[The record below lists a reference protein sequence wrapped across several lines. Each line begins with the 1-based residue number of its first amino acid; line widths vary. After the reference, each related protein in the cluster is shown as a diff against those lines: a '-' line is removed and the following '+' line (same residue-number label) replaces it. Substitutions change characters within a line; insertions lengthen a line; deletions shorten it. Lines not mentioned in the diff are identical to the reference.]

1 MNQVVLIGRLTR
13 DPELR
18 FIPNSGTAVA
28 RFSLAVNREFKRE
41 GQPDADFFNIVVW
54 GKSAENCAN
63 YLKKGRLVAVN
74 GNMRNNNYEDKNGVK
89 HYNVEVVANRVEFL
103 EWGDSNGRSQ
113 QNQQPQN
120 QGYNNQPAQQQNYS
134 KPQQQQQSQNQS
146 QQSNYQDD
154 FNGFQ
159 AIDGDDDIPF

>member
-28 RFSLAVNREFKRE
+28 RFSIAVNREFKRE

-74 GNMRNNNYEDKNGVK
+74 GSLRNNNYEDKNGVK
-89 HYNVEVVANRVEFL
+89 HYNVEINANRVQFL
-103 EWGDSNGRSQ
+103 EWGDNNGRPQQ
-113 QNQQPQN
+113 QNNGYN
-120 QGYNNQPAQQQNYS
+120 QGYNNQQPSYNQQPQS
-134 KPQQQQQSQNQS
+134 QSQQQQQPN
-146 QQSNYQDD
+146 NNND
-154 FNGFQ
+154 FGGFQ

>member
-1 MNQVVLIGRLTR
+1 MNQVILIGRLTR

-28 RFSLAVNREFKRE
+28 RFSLAVNREFKKE

-89 HYNVEVVANRVEFL
+89 HYNIEIVANRVEFL

-120 QGYNNQPAQQQNYS
+120 QGYNQQQNYN
-134 KPQQQQQSQNQS
+134 KPQQPQQQPSQGQP
-146 QQSNYQDD
+146 QKQSNNQDD

>member
-1 MNQVVLIGRLTR
+1 MNQVILIGRLTR

-28 RFSLAVNREFKRE
+28 RFSIAVNREFKRE

-74 GNMRNNNYEDKNGVK
+74 GSMRNNNYEDKNGVK
-89 HYNVEVVANRVEFL
+89 HYTIEINANRVQFL
-103 EWGDSNGRSQ
+103 EWGDNNNGGGRPQ
-113 QNQQPQN
+113 QNNYQQQN
-120 QGYNNQPAQQQNYS
+120 QGYNQQQQNNN
-134 KPQQQQQSQNQS
+134 QQS
-146 QQSNYQDD
+146 QQSNQGHQND

>member
-1 MNQVVLIGRLTR
+1 MNQVILIGRLTR

-28 RFSLAVNREFKRE
+28 RFSIAVNREFKRE

-74 GNMRNNNYEDKNGVK
+74 GSMRNNNYEDKNGVK
-89 HYNVEVVANRVEFL
+89 HYTIEINANRVQFL
-103 EWGDSNGRSQ
+103 EWGDNNNNDGGRPQ
-113 QNQQPQN
+113 QNNYQQQN
-120 QGYNNQPAQQQNYS
+120 QGYNKQQQNNN
-134 KPQQQQQSQNQS
+134 QQS
-146 QQSNYQDD
+146 QQSNQGFQND

>member
-18 FIPNSGTAVA
+18 FIPSSGTAVT
-28 RFSLAVNREFKRE
+28 RFSLAVNREFKSE

-74 GNMRNNNYEDKNGVK
+74 GAMRNNNYEDKNGVK
-89 HYNVEVVANRVEFL
+89 HYNVEINANRVEFL
-103 EWGDSNGRSQ
+103 EWGD
-113 QNQQPQN
+113 
-120 QGYNNQPAQQQNYS
+120 NNN
-134 KPQQQQQSQNQS
+134 S
-146 QQSNYQDD
+146 QQSNNNQPQQQNNQQSQQNNHQDD

>member
-1 MNQVVLIGRLTR
+1 MNQVVLIGRLTK

-28 RFSLAVNREFKRE
+28 RFSLAVNREFKKE

-54 GKSAENCAN
+54 GKPAENCAN
-63 YLKKGRLVAVN
+63 YLKKGRLCAVD
-74 GNMRNNNYEDKNGVK
+74 GSLRNNNYEDKSGVK
-89 HYNVEVVANRVEFL
+89 HYNIEVVANRVEFL
-103 EWGDSNGRSQ
+103 EWGDRNEQPQQGNQQRSNPQ
-113 QNQQPQN
+113 QSYKQQQQPQ
-120 QGYNNQPAQQQNYS
+120 
-134 KPQQQQQSQNQS
+134 QSQPQTG
-146 QQSNYQDD
+146 YQND

>member
-54 GKSAENCAN
+54 GKQAENCAN
-63 YLKKGRLVAVN
+63 YLKKGRLVAIN
-74 GNMRNNNYEDKNGVK
+74 GNLRNNNYEDKNGVK
-89 HYNVEVVANRVEFL
+89 HYSVEVVANRVEFL
-103 EWGDSNGRSQ
+103 EWGDRNE
-113 QNQQPQN
+113 QPN
-120 QGYNNQPAQQQNYS
+120 QGQQQRFNNNNQQNYNQPQSQS
-134 KPQQQQQSQNQS
+134 KPSYNNDYDS
-146 QQSNYQDD
+146 
-154 FNGFQ
+154 FQ

>member
-18 FIPNSGTAVA
+18 FIPSSGTPVTRFSIAVA
-28 RFSLAVNREFKRE
+28 RQFKKE

-54 GKSAENCAN
+54 GKSAESAAQ
-63 YLKKGRLVAVN
+63 YLVKGRLVAVN

-89 HYNVEVVANRVEFL
+89 HYNIEIVANRVEFL
-103 EWGDSNGRSQ
+103 EWATNT
-113 QNQQPQN
+113 QN
-120 QGYNNQPAQQQNYS
+120 
-134 KPQQQQQSQNQS
+134 KQQSQNTRNSPQNTQGYQQNNQYQQQNKQV
-146 QQSNYQDD
+146 QQSYQHD

>member
-41 GQPDADFFNIVVW
+41 GQPDADFFDIVVW

-63 YLKKGRLVAVN
+63 YLKKGRLCAVN
-74 GNMRNNNYEDKNGVK
+74 GSMRNNNYEDKNGVK
-89 HYNVEVVANRVEFL
+89 HYRVEVNANRVEFL
-103 EWGDSNGRSQ
+103 EWGDRNEQSSQ
-113 QNQQPQN
+113 GNQER
-120 QGYNNQPAQQQNYS
+120 
-134 KPQQQQQSQNQS
+134 PQQQQQNYNKPSQPK
-146 QQSNYQDD
+146 QQQPQQGYQND
-154 FNGFQ
+154 FNSFQ

>member
-18 FIPNSGTAVA
+18 FIPGSGKPVT
-28 RFSLAVNREFKRE
+28 RFSIAVGRQFKKE

-54 GKSAENCAN
+54 GKPAESAAQ
-63 YLKKGRLVAVN
+63 YLVKGRLVAVN
-74 GNMRNNNYEDKNGVK
+74 GNMRNNNYEDKNGVN
-89 HYNVEVVANRVEFL
+89 HYNIEIVANRVEFL
-103 EWGDSNGRSQ
+103 EWGNNTQNRQRSQNNHNSPQNTQGYQQNNQHQQ
-113 QNQQPQN
+113 QNQD
-120 QGYNNQPAQQQNYS
+120 G
-134 KPQQQQQSQNQS
+134 QQS
-146 QQSNYQDD
+146 YQHD

>member
-1 MNQVVLIGRLTR
+1 MNQVILIGRLTR

-54 GKSAENCAN
+54 GKQAENCAN

-74 GNMRNNNYEDKNGVK
+74 GNLRNNNYEDKNGVK
-89 HYNVEVVANRVEFL
+89 HYNVEINANRVEFL
-103 EWGDSNGRSQ
+103 EWGDRNDQSQ
-113 QNQQPQN
+113 QGGQQR
-120 QGYNNQPAQQQNYS
+120 YNQQQNHN
-134 KPQQQQQSQNQS
+134 QQQKQAQS
-146 QQSNYQDD
+146 QQQGGYDD
-154 FNGFQ
+154 FNSFQ

>member
-28 RFSLAVNREFKRE
+28 RFSMAVNREFSKE
-41 GQPDADFFNIVVW
+41 KEADFFNIVVW
-54 GKSAENCAN
+54 GKPAESCAN

-74 GNMRNNNYEDKNGVK
+74 GSMRNNNYEDKNGVK
-89 HYNVEVVANRVEFL
+89 HYNIEINAQRVEFL
-103 EWGDSNGRSQ
+103 EWGDRNDQPQ
-113 QNQQPQN
+113 QNQGNQQQYNQQRNYNQQPQ
-120 QGYNNQPAQQQNYS
+120 Q
-134 KPQQQQQSQNQS
+134 PQQQQQSQP
-146 QQSNYQDD
+146 NYQNDL
-154 FNGFQ
+154 NGFQ

>member
-28 RFSLAVNREFKRE
+28 RFSMAVNREFSKE
-41 GQPDADFFNIVVW
+41 KEADFFNIVVW
-54 GKSAENCAN
+54 GKPAESCAN

-74 GNMRNNNYEDKNGVK
+74 GSMRNNNYEDKNGVK
-89 HYNVEVVANRVEFL
+89 HYNIEINAQRVEFL
-103 EWGDSNGRSQ
+103 EWGDKNDQPQ
-113 QNQQPQN
+113 QNQGNQQQYNQQRNYNQQPQ
-120 QGYNNQPAQQQNYS
+120 
-134 KPQQQQQSQNQS
+134 QQQQQSQP
-146 QQSNYQDD
+146 NYQNDL
-154 FNGFQ
+154 NGFQ

>member
-28 RFSLAVNREFKRE
+28 RFSIAVNREYSKDKE
-41 GQPDADFFNIVVW
+41 ADFFNIVVW
-54 GKSAENCAN
+54 GKPAENCAN
-63 YLKKGRLVAVN
+63 FLKKGRLVAIN
-74 GNMRNNNYEDKNGVK
+74 GGMRNNNYEDKNGVK
-89 HYNVEVVANRVEFL
+89 HYNIEVVANRVEFL
-103 EWGDSNGRSQ
+103 EWGDRNENPNQDNSN
-113 QNQQPQN
+113 
-120 QGYNNQPAQQQNYS
+120 NYS
-134 KPQQQQQSQNQS
+134 KPQQQPSPQQSQSKSDYN
-146 QQSNYQDD
+146 DD

>member
-28 RFSLAVNREFKRE
+28 RFSMAVNREFSKE
-41 GQPDADFFNIVVW
+41 KEADFFNIVVW
-54 GKSAENCAN
+54 GKPAESCAN

-74 GNMRNNNYEDKNGVK
+74 GSMRNNNYEDKNGVK
-89 HYNVEVVANRVEFL
+89 HYNIEINANRVEFL
-103 EWGDSNGRSQ
+103 EWGDNNGQPQQGNQQQSNQ
-113 QNQQPQN
+113 QGNQKSYNQQQNYNQQPQKQSQPD
-120 QGYNNQPAQQQNYS
+120 QGYQN
-134 KPQQQQQSQNQS
+134 
-146 QQSNYQDD
+146 DL
-154 FNGFQ
+154 NGFQ

>member
-1 MNQVVLIGRLTR
+1 MIGRLTR

-28 RFSLAVNREFKRE
+28 RFSLAVDRDFKKE
-41 GQPDADFFNIVVW
+41 GQPDADFFNIKVF

-63 YLKKGRLVAVN
+63 YLKKGRLVGIN
-74 GNMRNNNYEDKNGVK
+74 GRLQNNNYEKDGVK
-89 HYNVEVVANRVEFL
+89 HYNVEVVANRVQFL
-103 EWGDSNGRSQ
+103 EWGDNQQQGNQQQIPQ
-113 QNQQPQN
+113 QNQQQ
-120 QGYNNQPAQQQNYS
+120 QSNNN
-134 KPQQQQQSQNQS
+134 QSQN
-146 QQSNYQDD
+146 D

>member
-1 MNQVVLIGRLTR
+1 MNQVILIGRLTR

-28 RFSLAVNREFKRE
+28 RFSLAVNREFKKE

-89 HYNVEVVANRVEFL
+89 HYNIEIVANRVEFL
-103 EWGDSNGRSQ
+103 EWGDSNGRPQ

-120 QGYNNQPAQQQNYS
+120 QGYNQQQNYN
-134 KPQQQQQSQNQS
+134 KPQQQPSQGQPQQN
-146 QQSNYQDD
+146 SNHQDD

>member
-103 EWGDSNGRSQ
+103 EWGDSNGRPQ

-120 QGYNNQPAQQQNYS
+120 QGYNNQQPQQNYN
-134 KPQQQQQSQNQS
+134 KPQQQSQNQS

>member
-18 FIPNSGTAVA
+18 FIPSSGTAVA
-28 RFSLAVNREFKRE
+28 RFAIAVNREFKRE

-63 YLKKGRLVAVN
+63 YLKKGRLVAIN
-74 GNMRNNNYEDKNGVK
+74 GRMQNNNYEDKNGVK
-89 HYNVEVVANRVEFL
+89 HYTIEIHANRVQFL
-103 EWGDSNGRSQ
+103 EWGD
-113 QNQQPQN
+113 
-120 QGYNNQPAQQQNYS
+120 NNNNNAR
-134 KPQQQQQSQNQS
+134 PQQQQQGGYNQGYNSQQNYNQPQQQS
-146 QQSNYQDD
+146 QPQQNNNQQDD
-154 FNGFQ
+154 FGGFQ